1 MTKCTHKQLMTACM
15 LAGTLMLG
23 ACTGTPPVTKEVSIV
38 PITNHLEETN
48 GAFVLKSNT
57 SIGVIDAELIPAAE
71 YLADMLSRATGYD
84 LKVKEGEGTITLA
97 LGDVQGK
104 EGAYTLTAESD
115 KVNITGNSYGGVI
128 AGIES
133 LRQLFPPQIE
143 SKEIVKGTD
152 WAIPAVNI
160 QDAPRFEWRGI
171 MLDVSRHFY
180 TIDEV
185 KELLDVMA
193 LYKMNKFHWHLTDDQ
208 GWRIEIKKYP
218 KLTTVGGYRK
228 KTIVG
233 YMWDN
238 PTEWNTKR
246 YGGFYTQ
253 EDIKEVVAYAKKRF
267 VEIIP
272 EIEMPGHSVAALTAY
287 PEYSCT
293 GGPFEVEGRWGVFN
307 DIYCTKE
314 STFTFMQD
322 ILDEVVELFPS
333 SYIHLGGDE
342 APRIRWKNCVHCQ
355 ERMKQE
361 HLTKEAEL
369 QTYFI
374 NRIENYLNTKGKK
387 IIGWDEILEGGIL
400 QRATVMSW
408 RGEKGGIHAAK
419 AGYDVIMS
427 PNIYMYFNCLQSKVN
442 EKKIG
447 NPNRVITLEKVY
459 NYHPVPEVLSAD
471 EAKHI
476 KGVQANL
483 WTEYMSALDE
493 MEYMLYPRVAAL
505 SEVAWSKKENKDYGR
520 FCTRLESI
528 RRHYDVL
535 GVDYCKKI
543 SNE

>member
-1 MTKCTHKQLMTACM
+1 MKKLILTFSFLV
-15 LAGTLMLG
+15 LLFGTLQASVSIIPMPQKCIEKRGNFTVNDKTVITLSVDNEEMRNAVSFWNDLFDMAAG
-23 ACTGTPPVTKEVSIV
+23 FSLEVSSTPRSSNEICCRLNTAL
-38 PITNHLEETN
+38 PNEESYKLT
-48 GAFVLKSNT
+48 VSSS
-57 SIGVIDAELIPAAE
+57 SIHIDAKTPKGIFYAFQ
-71 YLADMLSRATGYD
+71 
-84 LKVKEGEGTITLA
+84 TLRQLLPSA
-97 LGDVQGK
+97 I
-104 EGAYTLTAESD
+104 ESD
-115 KVNITGNSYGGVI
+115 KQVVEKIKWNIPCVVIEDSPAFSYRGV
-128 AGIES
+128 
-133 LRQLFPPQIE
+133 
-143 SKEIVKGTD
+143 
-152 WAIPAVNI
+152 
-160 QDAPRFEWRGI
+160 
-171 MLDVSRHFY
+171 MLDVSRHFIPKEDVKRH
-180 TIDEV
+180 ID
-185 KELLDVMA
+185 LLA
-193 LYKMNKFHWHLTDDQ
+193 FHKLNILHWHLTDDQ

-238 PTEWNTKR
+238 PTEWDTKR

-535 GVDYCKKI
+535 GVNYCKKI

>member
-1 MTKCTHKQLMTACM
+1 MRKTLLLIFTALSLLTCNAQEQGSADIIPMPNKLEVTAGRVLRLGSEVKISIPKDLNKRKAIVSYLEGRLNDNNIHTTATTAKKAQL
-15 LAGTLMLG
+15 LLVVDNTLQDEAYEL
-23 ACTGTPPVTKEVSIV
+23 TVTPKRAVI
-38 PITNHLEETN
+38 
-48 GAFVLKSNT
+48 KSNAQGAGFFY
-57 SIGVIDAELIPAAE
+57 GVQSFMQLVPADADAEAA
-71 YLADMLSRATGYD
+71 
-84 LKVKEGEGTITLA
+84 
-97 LGDVQGK
+97 VQC
-104 EGAYTLTAESD
+104 
-115 KVNITGNSYGGVI
+115 V
-128 AGIES
+128 
-133 LRQLFPPQIE
+133 
-143 SKEIVKGTD
+143 EIK
-152 WAIPAVNI
+152 
-160 QDAPRFEWRGI
+160 DAPRFQYRGAMI
-171 MLDVSRHFY
+171 DVARNFQSKQTVLRF
-180 TIDEV
+180 ID
-185 KELLDVMA
+185 LMA
-193 LYKMNKFHWHLTDDQ
+193 AFKMNRLHIHLTDDQ
-208 GWRIEIKKYP
+208 GWRIEIKRYP
-218 KLTTVGGYRK
+218 RLTEVGS
-228 KTIVG
+228 
-233 YMWDN
+233 
-238 PTEWNTKR
+238 KR
-246 YGGFYTQ
+246 SQTMIGHSDYYYPRRFDGKPQEGFYTQ
-253 EDIKEVVAYAKKRF
+253 QDIKEMVAYAADRF
-267 VEIIP
+267 ITIIP

-535 GVDYCKKI
+535 GVNYCKKI

>member
-1 MTKCTHKQLMTACM
+1 
-15 LAGTLMLG
+15 
-23 ACTGTPPVTKEVSIV
+23 
-38 PITNHLEETN
+38 
-48 GAFVLKSNT
+48 
-57 SIGVIDAELIPAAE
+57 
-71 YLADMLSRATGYD
+71 
-84 LKVKEGEGTITLA
+84 
-97 LGDVQGK
+97 
-104 EGAYTLTAESD
+104 
-115 KVNITGNSYGGVI
+115 
-128 AGIES
+128 
-133 LRQLFPPQIE
+133 
-143 SKEIVKGTD
+143 
-152 WAIPAVNI
+152 
-160 QDAPRFEWRGI
+160 
-171 MLDVSRHFY
+171 
-180 TIDEV
+180 
-185 KELLDVMA
+185 
-193 LYKMNKFHWHLTDDQ
+193 
-208 GWRIEIKKYP
+208 
-218 KLTTVGGYRK
+218 
-228 KTIVG
+228 
-233 YMWDN
+233 MWDN

-408 RGEKGGIHAAK
+408 RGEKGGFHAAK

-535 GVDYCKKI
+535 GVNYCKKI

>member
-23 ACTGTPPVTKEVSIV
+23 ACTSTPPVTKEVSIV

-71 YLADMLSRATGYD
+71 YLADMLSGATGYD

-535 GVDYCKKI
+535 GVNYCKKI

>member
-1 MTKCTHKQLMTACM
+1 M
-15 LAGTLMLG
+15 
-23 ACTGTPPVTKEVSIV
+23 
-38 PITNHLEETN
+38 
-48 GAFVLKSNT
+48 
-57 SIGVIDAELIPAAE
+57 
-71 YLADMLSRATGYD
+71 
-84 LKVKEGEGTITLA
+84 
-97 LGDVQGK
+97 
-104 EGAYTLTAESD
+104 
-115 KVNITGNSYGGVI
+115 NI
-128 AGIES
+128 
-133 LRQLFPPQIE
+133 L
-143 SKEIVKGTD
+143 
-152 WAIPAVNI
+152 
-160 QDAPRFEWRGI
+160 
-171 MLDVSRHFY
+171 
-180 TIDEV
+180 
-185 KELLDVMA
+185 
-193 LYKMNKFHWHLTDDQ
+193 HWHLTDDQ

>member
-23 ACTGTPPVTKEVSIV
+23 ACTSTPPVTKEVSIV

-71 YLADMLSRATGYD
+71 YLADMLSSATGYD

>member
-1 MTKCTHKQLMTACM
+1 M

-71 YLADMLSRATGYD
+71 YLADMLSSATGYD

-180 TIDEV
+180 TIGEV

-535 GVDYCKKI
+535 GVNYCKKI

>member
-23 ACTGTPPVTKEVSIV
+23 ACTSTPPVTKEVSIV

-71 YLADMLSRATGYD
+71 YLADMLSSATGYD

-238 PTEWNTKR
+238 PTEWDTKR

-535 GVDYCKKI
+535 GVNYCKKI